1 VNLGNGS
8 ITVDQRSLIDAGFL
22 DLVRLGVLPASDPV
36 VRSSLAVVDDTI
48 MRETP
53 SGPGFYRYGTSDA
66 GSEDGYGDCYEP
78 DPTSCSPTG
87 APWAPTDT
95 GSGHLWPV
103 LDGERGEYEIAD
115 GQSSSAR
122 TLLTAMRNMTSGQG
136 LEPEQVWEDPAVPA
150 SPFGS
155 DPATASIGFEPGQP
169 AGSASPLGWAQAQYA
184 RLALDVS
191 AGHNLETPRIVTDR
205 YVADG
210 MPGTVPL
217 TVTSPTPG
225 TTVDSPNV
233 VVTGTSA
240 RGAHVDAEASGA
252 AGGTAAIASATADSS
267 GKWSLTV
274 PSSFGST
281 TITVAATVGGR
292 TAYDQLSVTDVALPG
307 TTVLSVTDPS
317 GDDNGPGTYAY
328 PTASDFHTGAFDLTG
343 MNVSETDSDVYIQVS
358 LANLDPTFGAPFG
371 AQLLDV
377 YIRNPSA
384 TSFST
389 AAAFPS
395 RNYGIAAPDAWS
407 ERVEA
412 QGFAPVVW
420 DDASGASLGSAQF
433 VVDQPSKTATIVL
446 PRTAFGDVA
455 PGWVFTATLT
465 GQDGFSSD
473 LARAFTA
480 TPQDFSFGV
489 CAPDQPSPICA
500 VAPNAVPKIMDTI
513 PPSGVSQDT
522 ELDPTGGLVVIQGVT
537 VPDKP

>member
-1 VNLGNGS
+1 M
-8 ITVDQRSLIDAGFL
+8 IDAGFL

-36 VRSSLAVVDDTI
+36 VRSSLTVVDDTI
-48 MRETP
+48 MRDTP
-53 SGPGFYRYGTSDA
+53 SGPGFYRYGTNDA

-78 DPTSCSPTG
+78 DPTSCSLTG

-103 LDGERGEYEIAD
+103 LDGERGEYDIAN

-122 TLLTAMRNMTSGQG
+122 TLLRTMRNMSSGQG

-191 AGHNLETPRIVTDR
+191 AGRNLETPRIVTDR
-205 YVADG
+205 YVAHG

-217 TVTSPTPG
+217 TVTSPSSG
-225 TTVDSPNV
+225 MTVDSANV

-240 RGAHVDAEASGA
+240 PRAHVDAEASGA

-267 GKWSLTV
+267 GNWSLAV

-281 TITVAATVGGR
+281 TITVAATLGDQ

-307 TTVLSVTDPS
+307 ATVLSVTDPT

-328 PTASDFHTGAFDLTG
+328 PTASDFHMGAFDLTG
-343 MNVSETDSDVYIQVS
+343 MKVSETDSDVYIQVS

-377 YIRNPSA
+377 YIREPSA
-384 TSFST
+384 ASFST

-395 RNYGIAAPDAWS
+395 RNYGIAASDAWS

-455 PGWVFTATLT
+455 SGWVFTATLT

-473 LARAFTA
+473 QARAFTA
-480 TPQDFSFGV
+480 TPQGFSFGV
-489 CAPDQPSPICA
+489 CAPGGTSPICA
-500 VAPNAVPKIMDTI
+500 VDPSTVPKIMDTI
-513 PPSGVSQDT
+513 PPPGVPQDT
-522 ELDPTGGLVVIQGVT
+522 ELDPTGGSVVIQGVT
-537 VPDKP
+537 VP